1 MHFVKSM
8 HIAHRSTSWSEHL
21 EFAWKNTCVYENN
34 KYIICKCNTSF
45 PLDLV
50 WSILVTQAECWK
62 KQSTQDM
69 RKWIYVYNDMFV
81 AQFLCFIP
89 YHISQSSACYV
100 YKQYNVYTYTFM
112 YNIYIYNMY
121 IYMYSLVTSRPFS
134 TTPRFDRPWLGSVG
148 ERMSGSLKLGSITS
162 KLGYKRW
169 KTTISVLLFKDC
181 FNTPLHHT
189 PGNPPS
195 QLWKKSL
202 FSLFIKV

>member
-34 KYIICKCNTSF
+34 KYIICKCNTPF

-112 YNIYIYNMY
+112 YNIYIYIQHVYLYVFPGYQSSIFNHSK
-121 IYMYSLVTSRPFS
+121 IRSALVGIGGWKDVRI
-134 TTPRFDRPWLGSVG
+134 LEVG
-148 ERMSGSLKLGSITS
+148 IH
-162 KLGYKRW
+162 
-169 KTTISVLLFKDC
+169 
-181 FNTPLHHT
+181 N
-189 PGNPPS
+189 
-195 QLWKKSL
+195 
-202 FSLFIKV
+202 

>member
-81 AQFLCFIP
+81 AEFLCFIP

-112 YNIYIYNMY
+112 YNIYIY
-121 IYMYSLVTSRPFS
+121 
-134 TTPRFDRPWLGSVG
+134 TTCISICIPWLPVVHFQPLQDSIG
-148 ERMSGSLKLGSITS
+148 LGWD
-162 KLGYKRW
+162 RW
-169 KTTISVLLFKDC
+169 VKGCPDPWSWD
-181 FNTPLHHT
+181 P
-189 PGNPPS
+189 
-195 QLWKKSL
+195 
-202 FSLFIKV
+202 